1 MTNEKQNL
9 IQKYLSKLFNKKV
22 LLGELR
28 KVIGKTEKKT
38 EVKKIYYFQKVLW
51 RVNITDSLGKFGS
64 VSFTFM
70 FFLIRSIVRFQFK
83 HQSITG

>member
-38 EVKKIYYFQKVLW
+38 EVKKHIIS
-51 RVNITDSLGKFGS
+51 RKFYG
-64 VSFTFM
+64 
-70 FFLIRSIVRFQFK
+70 
-83 HQSITG
+83 G